1 VVDEESRPPASDLL
15 ARGVEAYLG
24 ERLLSARPMGGG
36 CIGEVYRVE
45 LEDGT
50 PLVAKVDREGAS
62 NLERE
67 AYMLRYLREKSNL
80 PVPEVF
86 HGSETLLLME
96 FVEGNSRFSE
106 GAERHA
112 AELLA
117 ALHGVTRDSY
127 GHERDTLIGSL
138 DQPNPPTES
147 WVEFFRDHRLLYL
160 ARVANEAGRLPAED
174 LERVDRLAEQLG
186 DYLEEPD
193 RPSLIHGDVWS
204 ANVLAQGDRITAFL
218 DPAIYH
224 ADPEIELSFISLF
237 NSFGGAFFE
246 RYAEIRSI
254 TPGFFEE
261 RRDLYNLYPL
271 LVHVYFFGGGYLDSV
286 RAILRR
292 FGL

>member
-1 VVDEESRPPASDLL
+1 VVDEQSRPPASDLL
-15 ARGVEAYLG
+15 ERGVEAYLG

-62 NLERE
+62 HLERE
-67 AYMLRYLREKSNL
+67 AYMLRYLRENSDL

-117 ALHGVTRDSY
+117 ALHGVTWESY

-138 DQPNPPTES
+138 DQPNNPTES
-147 WVEFFRDHRLLYL
+147 WVEFFQNHRLLFL
-160 ARVANEAGRLPAED
+160 ARVANEAGRLPSED
-174 LERVDRLAEQLG
+174 LERVDRLAERLD
-186 DYLEEPD
+186 DYLEEPE

-204 ANVLAQGDRITAFL
+204 ANALAKGDRITAFL

-224 ADPEIELSFISLF
+224 ADPEIELAFISLF
-237 NSFGGAFFE
+237 NSFGAAFFE
-246 RYAEIRSI
+246 RYAEIRGIRPS
-254 TPGFFEE
+254 FFEE

-286 RAILRR
+286 QAILRR

>member
-1 VVDEESRPPASDLL
+1 VSEKILTE
-15 ARGVEAYLG
+15 GIEGHLG
-24 ERLLSARPMGGG
+24 QRLRSARPMGGG

-50 PLVAKVDREGAS
+50 TLVAKVDKDGAAH
-62 NLERE
+62 LERE
-67 AYMLRYLREKSNL
+67 AYMLRYLRAESDL
-80 PVPEVF
+80 PVPEVY

-96 FVEGNSRFSE
+96 FVEGSSRFSE

-117 ALHGVTRDSY
+117 ALHGITAGAY

-138 DQPNPPTES
+138 DQPNPWTEN
-147 WVEFFRDHRLLYL
+147 WVEFFRDQRLLYL
-160 ARVANEAGRLPAED
+160 ARVASEAGALPAED
-174 LERVDRLAEQLG
+174 LERVEKLAERLDG
-186 DYLEEPD
+186 YLEEPE

-204 ANVLAQGDRITAFL
+204 ANVLAQGDRISAFL

-224 ADPEIELSFISLF
+224 ADPEIELAFISLF
-237 NSFGGAFFE
+237 NSFGEPFFE
-246 RYAEIRSI
+246 RYRGIRGI
-254 TPGFFEE
+254 RGGFLEE

-286 RAILRR
+286 RSTLSR